1 MYLDYAATTPI
12 HPSVLETMFTVMEE
26 EFGNPSSVHR
36 FGRKARYI
44 LDSSKTTL
52 ATSIGA
58 KENEIIITSG
68 GSESNNLAI
77 FGVINQ
83 LPQNAGKHIITTQI
97 EHASVQEPMSY
108 LETQGFE
115 VTYLSTKESG
125 SICLDELQQAIRP
138 DTVLLSIMMVN
149 NETGVI
155 IPIKEISTL
164 IRKQN
169 PTIVFHTDA
178 VQAYE
183 TQTIDVS
190 ELGVDLLSTS
200 AHKISGPKGVGFL
213 FKRQGCKIESLVMG
227 GEQEENKRA
236 GTENIAGIAGFASA
250 VKIMQN
256 PENHVVDHIQA
267 LRDTFLRGITGQ
279 VAFEINGD
287 NASKAPHILN
297 IWFPGIPSNLLIPH
311 LDLAGIAI
319 SAGSACSSGSVKSS
333 HVLVSMFGSE
343 SPRNTESVRVS
354 FGPDLAITD
363 IENATKILIQTIS
376 KIQDLLQKEVLV

>member
-1 MYLDYAATTPI
+1 MYLDYAATTPV
-12 HPSVLETMFTVMEE
+12 HPSVLETMLVVMGQ
-26 EFGNPSSVHR
+26 EFGNPSSVHQ

-44 LDSSKTTL
+44 LDSAKATL

-83 LPQNAGKHIITTQI
+83 LSQRAGKHIITTQI

-108 LETQGFE
+108 LEAEGFE
-115 VTYLSTKESG
+115 VTYLATKKDG
-125 SICLDELQQAIRP
+125 TICLEELQQAIRP
-138 DTVLLSIMMVN
+138 DTVLLSTMMVN

-155 IPIKEISTL
+155 MPIKEMSAL

-169 PTIVFHTDA
+169 PAIIFHTDA

-183 TQTIDVS
+183 TQTIDVT
-190 ELGVDLLSTS
+190 ELGIDLLSTS

-213 FKRQGCKIESLVMG
+213 FKRQGCKIESLVKG

-250 VKIMQN
+250 VKIMKN
-256 PENHVVDHIQA
+256 PENDVISQIQS
-267 LRDTFLRGITGQ
+267 LRDTFLRGIAGQ

-287 NASKAPHILN
+287 NANKAPHILN

-311 LDLAGIAI
+311 LDLAGVAI

-333 HVLVSMFGSE
+333 HVLVSMFGPE
-343 SPRNTESVRVS
+343 SPRNTESIRVS
-354 FGPDLAITD
+354 FGPDLTITD
-363 IENATKILIQTIS
+363 IESATKILVKTIS
-376 KIQDLLQKEVLV
+376 KIQDLLQKEVSI

>member
-267 LRDTFLRGITGQ
+267 LRDTFFTW
-279 VAFEINGD
+279 
-287 NASKAPHILN
+287 HH
-297 IWFPGIPSNLLIPH
+297 W
-311 LDLAGIAI
+311 
-319 SAGSACSSGSVKSS
+319 SSC
-333 HVLVSMFGSE
+333 F
-343 SPRNTESVRVS
+343 RN
-354 FGPDLAITD
+354 
-363 IENATKILIQTIS
+363 QW
-376 KIQDLLQKEVLV
+376 